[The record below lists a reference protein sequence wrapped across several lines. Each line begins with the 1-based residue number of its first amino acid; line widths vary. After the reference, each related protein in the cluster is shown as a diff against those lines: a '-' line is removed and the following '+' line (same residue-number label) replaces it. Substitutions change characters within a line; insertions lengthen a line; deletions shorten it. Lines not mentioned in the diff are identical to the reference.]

1 MYNPELEGLIDAA
14 LADGV
19 LTEKEKQILFKK
31 AQAMGVDLDEFE
43 MVLDARLVKMQKAEE
58 EKAASSAPKSNKL
71 GDVKKCPACGAMVQ
85 SYQGAC
91 PECGYAFENIDANSS
106 TKRLAEIVDKVMR
119 ENNNLV
125 QRQGMTGADL
135 EKEKKQRIIN
145 AIQNFAVPTTK
156 SDLFEFITSLQS
168 KTSGN
173 YGKAYKAKLEEC
185 ILKAKTLFP
194 NDKMFVELAVKY
206 EKTKAD
212 KKAKRNKILL
222 IAIPSLIVFIVAL
235 IFIIGAIVKS
245 YKIKHEG
252 WALKQKVVE
261 LVQNDDIDAAE
272 EYVWDFDPIYGYISE
287 EAEDAFRSI
296 IKYYINNGNPEKAVS
311 FCDKITE
318 KFNRC
323 QKEDI
328 GEPIMNYLICNKQ
341 YLEAEEYV
349 NEYDPISYEKFVEQ
363 CIKEMSKEGKK
374 KEAKDFFNRKSSYF
388 KDMYSKSGWK
398 DTEK

>member
-31 AQAMGVDLDEFE
+31 AQSMGIDLDEFE
-43 MVLDARLVKMQKAEE
+43 MVLDARLVKMKKAEE

-119 ENNNLV
+119 ENNNLI

-194 NDKMFVELAVKY
+194 NDKMFADLVGKY
-206 EKTKAD
+206 EKQKAD
-212 KKAKRNKILL
+212 KKARKKKFLL
-222 IAIPSLIVFIVAL
+222 IGIPSIVVVTALLIIVL
-235 IFIIGAIVKS
+235 YYIVIANRVYTWS
-245 YKIKHEG
+245 SV
-252 WALKQKVVE
+252 LKEKVAE
-261 LVQNDDIDAAE
+261 LVLNGNTEKAE
-272 EYVWDFDPIYGYISE
+272 EYVMAFTGYTGNWEFLDACKMIIQFYVDKGEIEKATTSYKQFVAKE
-287 EAEDAFRSI
+287 DYFEIQYAEPLV
-296 IKYYINNGNPEKAVS
+296 KYYI
-311 FCDKITE
+311 D
-318 KFNRC
+318 
-323 QKEDI
+323 QK
-328 GEPIMNYLICNKQ
+328 K
-341 YLEAEEYV
+341 YLEAEKFYPQKKRDGE
-349 NEYDPISYEKFVEQ
+349 PAYEEFV
-363 CIKEMSKEGKK
+363 KEVAFAMAKDGEKA
-374 KEAKDFFNRKSSYF
+374 EAKKFYNARKHTFYNKSAE
-388 KDMYSKSGWK
+388 KDK
-398 DTEK
+398 